1 MNPTRLRTLRRTLM
15 LVACSALLLTGCS
28 VVSGGS
34 ASVAPRPPDARRYTD
49 SEIKNLILPRGS
61 VPAGLTSSEAFLLS
75 NETVAS
81 LLDDPG
87 AARLSMERAGR
98 VQGAAREFDLQSGP
112 RAGEKVVTVISTVS
126 WYNTA
131 EGAESVIADP
141 TMELVLY
148 GLGLQT
154 AEIQGPR
161 IGQQSRVFRGFRDG
175 DQPDLAAYVALF
187 RRLNL
192 IGAVVVV
199 VPAATDDGGRLAIDL
214 ARKQAAIPLP
224 SAAP

>member
-1 MNPTRLRTLRRTLM
+1 
-15 LVACSALLLTGCS
+15 
-28 VVSGGS
+28 
-34 ASVAPRPPDARRYTD
+34 
-49 SEIKNLILPRGS
+49 
-61 VPAGLTSSEAFLLS
+61 
-75 NETVAS
+75 
-81 LLDDPG
+81 
-87 AARLSMERAGR
+87 
-98 VQGAAREFDLQSGP
+98 
-112 RAGEKVVTVISTVS
+112 VTVISTVS

-141 TMELVLY
+141 TMELVLF

-161 IGQQSRVFRGFRDG
+161 IAQQSRIFRGFRDG
-175 DQPDLAAYVALF
+175 DQPDLAAYVAFF

-224 SAAP
+224 AAAP